1 MWSRRAACGASALNG
16 SSLIMFRAARFAAMA
31 SVTVRDMAIA
41 PRWCVL
47 RRGSVVGVLEVWVPV
62 VVEGADSLDPVR
74 VHRGAPV
81 GLHHDR
87 DRLLDGLAGT
97 HLDRP
102 LDGLNGGRRVA

>member
-1 MWSRRAACGASALNG
+1 MLRAT
-16 SSLIMFRAARFAAMA
+16 RFAAMA
-31 SVTVRDMAIA
+31 SVTVRDMASA
-41 PRWCVL
+41 PRWW
-47 RRGSVVGVLEVWVPV
+47 RAGRGSVVGVLEVRVPV

-87 DRLLDGLAGT
+87 DRLLHGLAGT

-102 LDGLNGGRRVA
+102 LNRLHGRRRIAGDLRGDAM